1 MANEYVVLKQN
12 EDLGLIA
19 ITKNA
24 FELITIFAIDDD
36 DDVSL
41 VTSTFSKP
49 VVVTISNN
57 KLLIKA
63 DVHVKYGKNVN
74 RVSEKIQDKIATTI
88 KNMTDYQSASVDVN
102 VVGFVF

>member
-12 EDLGLIA
+12 NDLGLIA

-24 FELITIFAIDDD
+24 FELITIFTIDDD
-36 DDVSL
+36 ENASL

-49 VVVTISNN
+49 VVVSLSNN
-57 KLLIKA
+57 KLLISA
-63 DVHVKYGKNVN
+63 DIHVKYGKNVN
-74 RVSEKIQDKIATTI
+74 HVSEKLQNKIATTI
-88 KNMTDYQSASVDVN
+88 KNMTDYQSASVDIN

>member
-1 MANEYVVLKQN
+1 MSNEYVLLKQN

-36 DDVSL
+36 EDVSL
-41 VTSTFSKP
+41 VTSKFTKP

-57 KLLIKA
+57 KLLISA

-74 RVSEKIQDKIATTI
+74 RVTEKIQDKIAATI
-88 KNMTDYQSASVDVN
+88 RNMTDYQSASVDIN